1 MKTNCLKNQA
11 YWKTTVTNGNIY
23 WIIITTASPDHFLQ
37 LCDNLCSPL
46 GKWGHRFFWKR
57 KYEVTI
63 LVPLRKLLTNLRE
76 DLKGLTLHP
85 KRLKTMSQ
93 TLQYLLCI

>member
-23 WIIITTASPDHFLQ
+23 WIIITTASLDHFLQ

-46 GKWGHRFFWKR
+46 GKWGHRVFLEKEIR
-57 KYEVTI
+57 GDNIGSSKEAINKST
-63 LVPLRKLLTNLRE
+63 
-76 DLKGLTLHP
+76 
-85 KRLKTMSQ
+85 
-93 TLQYLLCI
+93 